1 MKEIVEVI
9 AKAIVNHPSEVQV
22 EEERRGSTV
31 VLKLH
36 VAPDDMG
43 KVIGKQGP
51 DCKSHPYGHE
61 GRGHP

>member
-36 VAPDDMG
+36 VAPDDMEVRSSASKAG
-43 KVIGKQGP
+43 LQKPSVW
-51 DCKSHPYGHE
+51 S
-61 GRGHP
+61 

>member
-31 VLKLH
+31 VLKLPMIW
-36 VAPDDMG
+36 VRSSASKAGLQKPS
-43 KVIGKQGP
+43 VW
-51 DCKSHPYGHE
+51 S
-61 GRGHP
+61 